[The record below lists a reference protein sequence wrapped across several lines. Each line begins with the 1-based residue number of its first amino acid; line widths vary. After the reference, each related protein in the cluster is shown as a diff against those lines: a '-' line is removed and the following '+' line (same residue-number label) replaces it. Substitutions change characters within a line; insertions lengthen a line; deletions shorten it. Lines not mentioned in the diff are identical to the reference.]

1 MARTSRYID
10 NSLAPE
16 QSYKIWKTALY
27 IRLSR
32 EDGDKEESESIISQ
46 REMLMKYLSNKVDLS
61 LYNLYIDD
69 GYSGTTFDRPAF
81 QRLLNDIG
89 DKRVNCVVVKDL
101 SRFGRNTTE
110 TSRYIQIVFP
120 MLNIRF
126 ISILD
131 NVDSYEDPNSINNLV
146 VPFKN
151 IMNENYAR
159 ENSKKV
165 ITASDTYRKKGKFI
179 GAFACYGYLKDPK
192 DHHKLIVDDE
202 AAKNVQMMFDWFIN
216 GMSPIQIARK
226 LNEMGI
232 LSPSV
237 YKHSKGLKY
246 HNPSKINK
254 NSLWADTTVRTILNN
269 EVYIGSVVQG
279 TKRKVSYK
287 CKKFIT
293 IPKEHRIVVSN
304 MHEPIISNEVFEQA
318 QVILKERT
326 KQYSGTN
333 KRNETRILSGLVY
346 CGDCNHNMRVSIASS
361 VNLKGKYYFYC
372 PTYKQSS
379 AVCSKHST
387 RNDILE
393 SVVFEVLKKYVLL
406 AVDVDEVL
414 KTLDKKKPDVIKD
427 TNNMIKEKKT
437 KERQTL
443 NRTLSMLYMQYKNE
457 SISHDQYLTDKTKI
471 EDKIKQL
478 DNEIITISQK
488 TNNNV
493 LNTHNN
499 FVSMFKKYKNFTT
512 LTREMAVELIKKI
525 KVFDDKRIEVELN
538 FQDEFELAVKYLESE
553 LR

>member
-10 NSLAPE
+10 NSLATAHA
-16 QSYKIWKTALY
+16 YKIWKTALY

-46 REMLMKYLSNKVDLS
+46 REMLIKYLNDKIDLT

-81 QRLLNDIG
+81 QRLLSDIG
-89 DKRVNCVVVKDL
+89 DKKVNCVVVKDL

-151 IMNENYAR
+151 IMNEDYAR

-165 ITASDTYRKKGKFI
+165 RTASDTYRKKGKFI
-179 GAFACYGYLKDPK
+179 GSFACYGYLKDPE
-192 DHHKLIVDDE
+192 DHHKLIIDNDVAD
-202 AAKNVQMMFDWFIN
+202 NVRLIFDLCI
-216 GMSPIQIARK
+216 GGITPTAIARK
-226 LNEMGI
+226 LNETGV
-232 LSPSV
+232 LSPCV
-237 YKHSKGLKY
+237 YKQSKGLKY
-246 HNPSKINK
+246 HNPSQINK
-254 NSLWADTTVRTILNN
+254 NSLWTDTTIRTILNN
-269 EVYIGSVVQG
+269 EAYIGSVVQG

-293 IPKEHRIVVSN
+293 IPKEHRIIVSN
-304 MHEPIISNEVFEQA
+304 MHEPIISNETFEKA
-318 QVILKERT
+318 QSIMKERS
-326 KQYSGTN
+326 KQCAVTN

-379 AVCSKHST
+379 SVCSKHST

-393 SVVFEVLKKYVLL
+393 TIVFEILKKYVLL
-406 AVDVDEVL
+406 AIDVDEVI
-414 KTLDKKKPDVIKD
+414 KSLDKKKPNVIKN
-427 TNNMIKEKKT
+427 TNEMIKEKKV
-437 KERQTL
+437 KERQSL
-443 NRTLSMLYMQYKNE
+443 NQSLSMLYMQYKNE
-457 SISHDQYLTDKTKI
+457 SISHDQYLTNKNKI

-499 FVSMFKKYKNFTT
+499 FVSTFKKYKNFTA

-525 KVFDDKRIEVELN
+525 KVFEDKRIEVELN